1 MQIIDFEER
10 PWGFYEVL
18 LELPETKVKQITV
31 DNGHRLSYQYHEHR
45 DETWVVVAGKA
56 KVTLDGKNTIVEPG
70 QTIQITR
77 GVKHRVEAIGKE
89 DLTFIE
95 VQTGDYFGEDDI
107 IRLEDDYERAE
118 LEHLRDGNYIG
129 GLTMPIKNTN
139 KLNKDE

>member
-1 MQIIDFEER
+1 MQIVDFEER
-10 PWGFYEVL
+10 PWGYYEVL

-31 DNGHRLSYQYHEHR
+31 DNSHRLSYQYHEHR

-107 IRLEDDYERAE
+107 VRLEDDYERAE
-118 LEHLRDGNYIG
+118 LEHLRDNNYIG

>member
-1 MQIIDFEER
+1 MQIVDFEER

-31 DNGHRLSYQYHEHR
+31 DNGQRLSYQYHEHR

-56 KVTLDGKNTIVEPG
+56 KVTLDGKSIVLEPG
-70 QTIQITR
+70 QTIQISR
-77 GVKHRVEAIGKE
+77 GTKHRVEAIGKE

-107 IRLEDDYERAE
+107 TRLEDDYER
-118 LEHLRDGNYIG
+118 
-129 GLTMPIKNTN
+129 
-139 KLNKDE
+139 